1 MHRKVATV
9 GAAAMLYY
17 HQRLFLPR
25 ARAVSV
31 ERGLGG
37 GYTLGN
43 DFYPVWV
50 TAREALGGRDPY
62 SAGMTRE
69 IQIGLFGRPLDRPG
83 DPKDLRTFAH
93 PAYTLLLMWPAAAMR
108 FEAARVAIGILLLAF
123 MPASVW
129 LWLKA
134 LGWHVCWPWM
144 LVIVAL
150 SVCSYPALE
159 GLYAE
164 QLGLAVAFLLAAA
177 IVAVRRGRLLLAG
190 VLIALTMIKPQM
202 TVLVTAYVLLW
213 SFFEIRTRVRFAVG
227 LFATLLLLVGAALL
241 VWPRWIQEW
250 VGVIGQYH
258 GYAEPSLLGGLV
270 TSLLGARLAG
280 VGTALLT
287 AAAIIVGMAIAW
299 RNRDASAESLRFV
312 LTVSVLLA
320 ITTIAILPGQA
331 VYDHVILLPGI
342 LIVVRYWRE
351 LRRMGRVARILL
363 GLGAAVLFWPWAAAA
378 TLVLAHALGAGL
390 ASGTVLALP
399 IRTAA
404 SLPFAVIALLGY
416 AARAEF
422 KVRSLDT

>member
-1 MHRKVATV
+1 M
-9 GAAAMLYY
+9 ML
-17 HQRLFLPR
+17 
-25 ARAVSV
+25 
-31 ERGLGG
+31 
-37 GYTLGN
+37 
-43 DFYPVWV
+43 
-50 TAREALGGRDPY
+50 
-62 SAGMTRE
+62 
-69 IQIGLFGRPLDRPG
+69 
-83 DPKDLRTFAH
+83 
-93 PAYTLLLMWPAAAMR
+93 
-108 FEAARVAIGILLLAF
+108 
-123 MPASVW
+123 ASVC

-134 LGWHVCWPWM
+134 LGWYVRWPWM

-164 QLGLAVAFLLAAA
+164 QLGLAVAFLLAGS
-177 IVAVRRGRLLLAG
+177 IVAVRRGRMLLAG

-202 TVLVTAYVLLW
+202 TVLATAYVLFW
-213 SFFEIRTRVRFAVG
+213 SFFEIRTRVRFVVG
-227 LFATLLLLVGAALL
+227 LFATLLSLVVLALM

-250 VGVIGQYH
+250 AGVVGQYH

-270 TSLLGARLAG
+270 TSLLGVRLAG
-280 VGTALLT
+280 VETALLT
-287 AAAIIVGMAIAW
+287 AGAIIVGMAIAW
-299 RNRDASAESLRFV
+299 RNRDAGAESLRFV

-363 GLGAAVLFWPWAAAA
+363 GLGGAVLFWPWTAAAA
-378 TLVLAHALGAGL
+378 LVLAHALGAGF
-390 ASGTVLALP
+390 AWGTVLALP

-416 AARAEF
+416 AVRADARDRS
-422 KVRSLDT
+422 VRT